1 MLKAVVVAAMLKG
14 SILGDIFLN
23 QGAPRDRAYRVSEIV
38 IHQSIRWDADP
49 LMVAAIISVENPRL
63 DQYATSVAGAQGIM
77 QVMPLWKTSGF
88 RGCGSDLTHDRT
100 NVCYGVRVWRH
111 YVARSDGHSRALL
124 AYNGCVRAPG
134 CSRYAP
140 LVWNRYLLFR
150 HQASFVQNR
159 SWIDNLVWRMSERK
173 WEREHTLMSNPFRP
187 GYTLVQFRAG
197 GERRSAR
204 GAPVGVRAASV
215 AAVPQSIRQS
225 DGARETSHNPI
236 FQKE

>member
-1 MLKAVVVAAMLKG
+1 MLKALVFAAAFNP

-23 QGAPRDRAYRVSEIV
+23 QGAPRDRAYRVAEVVTS
-38 IHQSIRWDADP
+38 QSIRWGADP

-63 DQYATSVAGAQGIM
+63 DRYAMSVAGAQGIM

-111 YVARSDGHSRALL
+111 YVANSDGHSRALL

-134 CSRYAP
+134 CSRYAS
-140 LVWNRYLLFR
+140 LVWNRYILFR

-159 SWIDNLVWRMSERK
+159 SWFDNLVWRMSQRK
-173 WEREHTLMSNPFRP
+173 WEREHIMMSNPFRHDAMQ
-187 GYTLVQFRAG
+187 VQLRAG

-215 AAVPQSIRQS
+215 AAAPQSIRLS